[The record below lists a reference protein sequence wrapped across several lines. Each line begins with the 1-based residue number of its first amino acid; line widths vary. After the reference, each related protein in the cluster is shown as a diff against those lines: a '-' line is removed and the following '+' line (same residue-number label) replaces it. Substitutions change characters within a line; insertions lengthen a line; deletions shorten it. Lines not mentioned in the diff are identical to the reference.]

1 MKNKFNAFSIWREVV
16 SRKKRS
22 MMLLILMVVITSFL
36 DAFSISLLLP
46 IIQTV
51 IGGES
56 GGVISDFLLAP
67 FEAYDKSEVLV
78 FMIIIFFLLIVLKNI
93 LTYITDR
100 FQFNLFEGMRGHWMK
115 ELMTHYLYAKYDF
128 FENHKQGDLVNNVLV
143 ETDKAFFCLKFV
155 IQFISSAI
163 LSALMLVVLLLTSWV
178 VTLALTS
185 VMLLLT
191 LSSNVLIKKYATK
204 VGQKKIKHARY
215 LSNTVSE
222 SIFAIKQIKAM
233 GMENG
238 VLDEYNNV
246 ITKYVKVLSDFRVF
260 SSLPKKLSEVV
271 IIFILAVVMIYAIL
285 ILNIDINNLVPVIAI
300 FVLVGNRVAVQVS
313 MLVNSRMHVLSNYES
328 LRRINKLV
336 REGCEQEN
344 LTAGYEFNNLDGDII
359 FQDLLF
365 SYKDKST
372 VLDSLNFIIP
382 KGKFVFLIGDSGS
395 GKSTIIDLLLRFRD
409 PNLGR
414 ILINDNDL
422 LEYSAISWRKCVGYV
437 GQDVML
443 FNTSILENVRF
454 GSLDASDDDVVS
466 VCKKVHAHEFIQ
478 KFSEGYNTNVGD
490 RGMKLSGGQKQRL
503 ALARAMLRNPQLIIF
518 DEATSALDQE
528 LEEKIIQEIKSE
540 SVGKT
545 VLFITHRL
553 STSKHA
559 DLVYQ
564 LKDGKVLKV
573 S

>member
-1 MKNKFNAFSIWREVV
+1 
-16 SRKKRS
+16 
-22 MMLLILMVVITSFL
+22 MLLVLMVVITSFL

-46 IIQTV
+46 IMQTV

-78 FMIIIFFLLIVLKNI
+78 FMIIIFFLLIAIKNI
-93 LTYITDR
+93 LTYIKDR
-100 FQFNLFEGMRGHWMK
+100 FQFNLFHGMRGHWMK

-143 ETDKAFFCLKFV
+143 ETDKAFICLKFV
-155 IQFISSAI
+155 IQFISAAF

-191 LSSNVLIKKYATK
+191 LSVNVLIKKYSTK
-204 VGQKKIKHARY
+204 VGQEKIKHARY
-215 LSNTVSE
+215 LSNSVSE

-238 VLDEYNNV
+238 VLAEYNNV
-246 ITKYVKVLSDFRVF
+246 ITKYVKVLADFSVF

-365 SYKDKST
+365 SYQDKST

-478 KFSEGYNTNVGD
+478 KFSEGYKTNVGD